1 MVQDR
6 PGVIA
11 AVSKALA
18 EERIS
23 LESMLQRGRSDAGE
37 VPVVLTTHETEEAR
51 MQRALSRIAKIK
63 AVAEEPLPDP
73 HRIILTKRRVDA
85 LAGRTR
91 WPTLARWTATSPL
104 EAVRVTEPRRWRR
117 PS

>member
-11 AVSKALA
+11 AISKALA

-23 LESMLQRGRSDAGE
+23 LESMIQRGRSDRGE

-51 MQRALSRIAKIK
+51 MQRALSRIAKLK
-63 AVAEEPLPDP
+63 AVAEEPCLI
-73 HRIILTKRRVDA
+73 RIE
-85 LAGRTR
+85 
-91 WPTLARWTATSPL
+91 SF
-104 EAVRVTEPRRWRR
+104 
-117 PS
+117 